1 MSYVIAVAELAVLL
15 LPATSVNAPLAT
27 DTEPEPL
34 CVFAVGVNT
43 TLYDVPEPLND
54 DNVPPLNVMS
64 PTAKSVEAS
73 DNVMVRVEVSPDFSE
88 AEPAAIETVGA
99 CVSYVKVVVELAVL
113 PFPAASVNPPLATDT
128 EPEPVCVFAVGVNTT
143 VYDAPEPL
151 NDDNVPPLAVISVTT
166 KLVDASD
173 SVNVNV
179 DVSPD
184 FNEAEPAAIETVGAC
199 VSYAIVVAEL
209 AVLLFPAASVNPPLA
224 TDTEPEPLCVFAVGV
239 NTTLY
244 DVPEPLN
251 DDNVPPLNVMSPTA
265 KSVEASDNVMVRVEV
280 SPDFSEA
287 EPAAI
292 ETVGA
297 CVSYVKVVVELAVLP
312 FPAASV
318 NPPLATDTEP
328 EPVCVFAVGVNTTVY
343 DAPEPL
349 NDDNVPPLAVIS
361 VTTKLVD
368 ASDSVNVNVDVSP
381 DFSVVA
387 LAAIETVGTRVS

>member
-1 MSYVIAVAELAVLL
+1 MSYVIVVAELAVLL
-15 LPATSVNAPLAT
+15 FPAASVNPPLAT

-43 TLYDVPEPLND
+43 TVYDVPETAVKD
-54 DNVPPLNVMS
+54 DNVPPLNVTS
-64 PTAKSVEAS
+64 PTTKSVEAS
-73 DNVMVRVEVSPDFSE
+73 DN
-88 AEPAAIETVGA
+88 
-99 CVSYVKVVVELAVL
+99 
-113 PFPAASVNPPLATDT
+113 
-128 EPEPVCVFAVGVNTT
+128 
-143 VYDAPEPL
+143 
-151 NDDNVPPLAVISVTT
+151 
-166 KLVDASD
+166 
-173 SVNVNV
+173 VNVNV

-199 VSYAIVVAEL
+199 VSYVIAVAEL

-343 DAPEPL
+343 DVPEPL